1 VCVCVCVW
9 MSRYHER
16 MSLTPTDQ
24 TVMSSTHLPFALR
37 QCVYDVNNA
46 TSHAAVS
53 RALCRLRWYLVVT
66 TPVPPVL
73 QHLNSVL
80 WRPAIARY
88 VSCVLC
94 CASTHPLDGAGT
106 GGIVYSVCPSHLC
119 LQTCICVCSGTF
131 RWWGAWSPTNRGHSG
146 QAFYAPSP
154 LAVTVS

>member
-1 VCVCVCVW
+1 
-9 MSRYHER
+9 
-16 MSLTPTDQ
+16 MSLTPMDQ

-94 CASTHPLDGAGT
+94 CAATHPLDGAGT
-106 GGIVYSVCPSHLC
+106 GGIVYLVCPSHLC
-119 LQTCICVCSGTF
+119 LQTCICVCSG
-131 RWWGAWSPTNRGHSG
+131 RGIH
-146 QAFYAPSP
+146 Q
-154 LAVTVS
+154 LACHQLLCFFFQFSILLVDCLIDRPVKK